1 MNRGQ
6 SARPRSPMTP
16 ADYSEIATH
25 RSPMLVYDGS
35 CGFCSRSIQFMLR
48 HERRHDLLFVTR
60 DSELGH
66 RLRRTWGLESVQSML
81 WIEGGQ
87 VFAKSAAVI
96 KAAAYLGSWWSRLA
110 VLGSFCPSFI
120 LNRVYEFIAENR
132 GRLSFQAAVCPTPSP
147 EQRNRFLA

>member
-1 MNRGQ
+1 
-6 SARPRSPMTP
+6 MTP
-16 ADYSEIATH
+16 PAYSEIAAY
-25 RSPMLVYDGS
+25 RSPILVYDGS
-35 CGFCSRSIQFMLR
+35 CSFCSRSVQFMLR

-60 DSELGH
+60 DSELGQ
-66 RLRRTWGLESVQSML
+66 RLRRASGLESVQSML

-96 KAAAYLGSWWSRLA
+96 KAAAYLGAWWSRLA

-132 GRLSFQAAVCPTPSP
+132 RKLSSNAAVCLTPLP
-147 EQRNRFLA
+147 EQRKRFLS